1 MSDQENKQLADELK
15 RIGDILER
23 ILESQT
29 QRTQATAEWQ
39 AADLKFRQEV
49 LQGQQA
55 VLDSTK
61 AGQRI
66 QRRATWVI
74 VIAGIVAV
82 SLLIGSRLVGGGH

>member
-1 MSDQENKQLADELK
+1 MSDQEHQQLAGELK
-15 RIGDILER
+15 RIADTLER

-29 QRTQATAEWQ
+29 QRTQAAAEWQ
-39 AADLKFRQEV
+39 DADLKFRQEV

-61 AGQRI
+61 TGQRI

-74 VIAGIVAV
+74 VIAGVVAI